1 MKYTEYRVV
10 CTKDEH
16 HNYNGK
22 DFHYE
27 VAQPVMYPSLRIRKI
42 YRDKA
47 EAEKAL
53 EQAIRECPEL
63 DAKHDNER
71 RDNIKIK
78 QYNFRIQTREVTEWE
93 DIEA

>member
-1 MKYTEYRVV
+1 MTEYRVV

-27 VAQPVMYPSLRIRKI
+27 ASAPVVYPSHRLRRV
-42 YRDKA
+42 YRDKT
-47 EAEKAL
+47 EAEEAL
-53 EQAIRECPEL
+53 TRAIKGCPKF
-63 DAKHDNER
+63 DAYHDNDR
-71 RDNIKIK
+71 RDNIRVK

-93 DIEA
+93 

>member
-1 MKYTEYRVV
+1 MTEYRVV

-27 VAQPVMYPSLRIRKI
+27 VSTPVAYPSHRLRMV

-53 EQAIRECPEL
+53 ARAIKECPKF
-63 DAKHDNER
+63 DAYHDNDK
-71 RDNIKIK
+71 RDNIRVK
-78 QYNFRIQTREVTEWE
+78 QYDFRIQTREVTEWE
-93 DIEA
+93 